1 MDNEYQRLLN
11 ETKEYAKLRY
21 DMLRLELLEKT
32 TKVVST
38 IIVAIIS
45 TVLGLTALVYFSF
58 AIIFYIDDFI
68 GGTEWGFCIFGCIFL
83 LLVLILAI
91 FSKQLILNPLIKHLS
106 GVLFTPED
114 KDDESETKK

>member
-1 MDNEYQRLLN
+1 MDSEYQRLLN

-32 TKVVST
+32 TKIVST

-68 GGTEWGFCIFGCIFL
+68 GGPEWGFCIFGCLFV
-83 LLVLILAI
+83 LLVLIVGV
-91 FSKQLILNPLIKHLS
+91 FHKQLILNPLIKHLS
-106 GVLFTPED
+106 GVLFTPDE
-114 KDDESETKK
+114 KDDESETQK